1 LKGLVLFLIILN
13 GVVAADDTQL
23 TRKTNYKVR

>member
-1 LKGLVLFLIILN
+1 VLFLIILN